1 MENSFTRFAIDTD
14 NFFREAAAIEALKRG
29 HSKAEAAMIARK
41 SMLDYGALGPGERTV
56 MQRFI
61 AFWSW
66 NRMMKTETLNLTAK
80 YFQGKIGSK
89 AYGGYIRANMHYHQ
103 KLDTWANGDDRAKS
117 KIIIPFLSKE
127 FEFDGQK
134 FRDMGPSIPVMEKIG
149 SLVDIAF
156 GMVSLFGGEGQ
167 GLVDAIAN
175 ADSTPT
181 TQYIANLFKAHQK
194 SLEGRKNPMVP
205 INFVL
210 LTRQI
215 GGENV
220 WEWAIDRY
228 DIGDIATDARRKGKT
243 VFGSPDE
250 SDQFYFT
257 SKEGY
262 MRYLTDMYILT
273 LAGLGRGV
281 TSQIPDIYAV
291 FGYGEGEDTYRPKG
305 RRTPEDD
312 DALRVMRG
320 ALQLLRANAPV
331 RLQDPEFKTEIWEY
345 YAGKKVRMATKQ
357 LGK

>member
-1 MENSFTRFAIDTD
+1 
-14 NFFREAAAIEALKRG
+14 
-29 HSKAEAAMIARK
+29 RK